1 MVQNSIVKAIN
12 TVYTMWLREML
23 RFWRSK
29 SRIIGSLATPFF
41 FLVFLG
47 PGFSSS
53 FQLSGGGTF
62 DKSYLAPGLI
72 GMAVLFSSMMG
83 GVSIIW
89 DREFGFL
96 KEILIAPVSRFYV
109 ALGKAVGGV
118 TTSIIQGI
126 LIMIIAWMIGIK
138 FVSLPG
144 VIASIAVMFIMGIGF
159 IGLGIALASRIESHE
174 GFQMVMSFLTMPLVL
189 LSGAFFP
196 ITNLPGWLKTLVY
209 ANPLTYGVETLRW
222 CLLGNS
228 AIPVLFSL
236 IVIAL
241 FAFLMTVL
249 GGKLFGKMK
258 V

>member
-1 MVQNSIVKAIN
+1 MVS
-12 TVYTMWLREML
+12 
-23 RFWRSK
+23 
-29 SRIIGSLATPFF
+29 
-41 FLVFLG
+41 
-47 PGFSSS
+47 
-53 FQLSGGGTF
+53 
-62 DKSYLAPGLI
+62 
-72 GMAVLFSSMMG
+72 
-83 GVSIIW
+83 VSIIW

-126 LIMIIAWMIGIK
+126 LIMVIAWLTGIK

-144 VIASIAVMFIMGIGF
+144 VVASIAVMFIMGIGF

-196 ITNLPGWLKTLVY
+196 ISNLPGWLKMLVSL
-209 ANPLTYGVETLRW
+209 NPLTYGVEALRF

-228 AIPVLFSL
+228 IIPISISL
-236 IVIAL
+236 IVITL
-241 FAFLMTVL
+241 FAFLMTML
-249 GGKLFGKMK
+249 GGKLF
-258 V
+258 

>member
-1 MVQNSIVKAIN
+1 MVKKAIN

-29 SRIIGSLATPFF
+29 SRIIGALATPLF
-41 FLVFLG
+41 FLIILG
-47 PGFSSS
+47 TGFSSS
-53 FQLSGGGTF
+53 FQLQGGGTF
-62 DKSYLAPGLI
+62 NKSYLAPGLI
-72 GMAVLFSSMMG
+72 GMAVLFSSLMG

-126 LIMIIAWMIGIK
+126 LIMVIAWLTGIK

-144 VIASIAVMFIMGIGF
+144 VVASIAVMFIMGIGF

-189 LSGAFFP
+189 
-196 ITNLPGWLKTLVY
+196 
-209 ANPLTYGVETLRW
+209 
-222 CLLGNS
+222 
-228 AIPVLFSL
+228 
-236 IVIAL
+236 
-241 FAFLMTVL
+241 
-249 GGKLFGKMK
+249 
-258 V
+258 